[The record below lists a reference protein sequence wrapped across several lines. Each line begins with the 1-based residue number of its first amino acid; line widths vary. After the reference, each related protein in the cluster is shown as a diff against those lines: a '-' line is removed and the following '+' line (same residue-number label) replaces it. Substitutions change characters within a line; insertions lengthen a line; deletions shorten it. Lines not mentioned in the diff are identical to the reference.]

1 MTRLLP
7 GGPVGH
13 VRGRPRRTLSSASL
27 ILLVAIACAVG
38 SVQADEPVGPKLPP
52 QIRGLLLQ
60 EMQSI
65 NEASR
70 EIFTALVSGD
80 DARVASLAQQIHDS
94 FIMRQSMTPADR
106 QQLRA
111 AVPEAFI
118 EMDQGLHEAAH
129 ALAEAADGGDRPLQR
144 QRFGRMLEACGGC
157 HARFAT
163 DRFPGFL
170 PAGAEAPP
178 E

>member
-1 MTRLLP
+1 MTVMSLDGLFRQTRLC
-7 GGPVGH
+7 
-13 VRGRPRRTLSSASL
+13 PRRCLSRLSL
-27 ILLVAIACAVG
+27 TLLVAIGCVAG
-38 SVQADEPVGPKLPP
+38 PVQADEPVGPRLPP